1 VEFRELGR
9 SGLKVST
16 IALGTM
22 TWGEQNSEAE
32 GHAQID
38 AALAA
43 GVNFIDTAEMY
54 PVPPKP
60 DTYGRTEAIIGTW
73 LARHGGRDRIVL
85 ASKAAGPSHTAARP
99 SHVRGGRTHFTRAN
113 LEEALH
119 DSLKRLQTD
128 YLDLYQL
135 HWPDRYTNI
144 FGELGYQHREDA
156 ATVAVVETLEA
167 LDAFVK
173 AGKIRHIGLS
183 NESPWGIMQFLK
195 LAEQQGLA
203 RVVSVQNPYSLVNR
217 TYEIGHAE
225 ISLRE
230 QVGLL
235 AYSPLAFGML
245 SGKYLAGASPEGAR
259 ITLFERFARYKG
271 DNTERAIY
279 EYVKLFRRHGID
291 PAQGA
296 LAYVNSRP
304 FVTSTIIGA
313 TGLRQLAD
321 NIASVDRVLPD
332 EVLDGIEAIHRRYP
346 NPAP

>member
-1 VEFRELGR
+1 VLYRELGR
-9 SGLKVST
+9 TGLKVSV

-54 PVPPKP
+54 PVPPKA

-73 LARHGGRDRIVL
+73 LKQSGRRERIVL
-85 ASKAAGPSHTAARP
+85 ASKAAGPAHTPARP
-99 SHVRGGRTHFTRAN
+99 QHVRGNRTRFTAVN

-119 DSLKRLQTD
+119 DSLRRLQTD

-135 HWPDRYTNI
+135 HWPDRSTNI
-144 FGELGYQHREDA
+144 FGQLGYQHQSDEA
-156 ATVAVVETLEA
+156 MTPIHETLTA
-167 LDAFVK
+167 LSAFVK
-173 AGKIRHIGLS
+173 AGKIRYIGLS
-183 NESPWGIMQFLK
+183 NESPWGICEFLK
-195 LAEQQGLA
+195 LAQQHGLE

-225 ISLRE
+225 ISMRE
-230 QVGLL
+230 QTGLL
-235 AYSPLAFGML
+235 AYSPLAFGVL
-245 SGKYLAGASPEGAR
+245 SGKYLGGALPAQAR

-271 DNTERAIY
+271 ENTERAVY
-279 EYVKLFRRHGID
+279 EYVKLFRQHGID

-296 LAYVNSRP
+296 LAFVNSRP

-313 TGLRQLAD
+313 TTLEQLQS
-321 NIASVDRVLPD
+321 NLASIELVLP
-332 EVLDGIEAIHRRYP
+332 ETVLEGIERIHERYP

>member
-43 GVNFIDTAEMY
+43 GINFIDTAEMY

-60 DTYGRTEAIIGTW
+60 DTYGRTETIIGTW

-99 SHVRGGRTHFTRAN
+99 SHVRGGRTRFTRAN

-119 DSLKRLQTD
+119 DSLRRLQTD

-135 HWPDRYTNI
+135 HWPDRPTNI
-144 FGELGYQHREDA
+144 FGEMGYQHREDA
-156 ATVAVVETLEA
+156 ATVPIVETLEA

-195 LAEQQGLA
+195 LAEQHGLA

-225 ISLRE
+225 ISMRE
-230 QVGLL
+230 QIGLL
-235 AYSPLAFGML
+235 AYSPLAFGAL
-245 SGKYLAGASPEGAR
+245 SGKYLAGALPAGAR

-271 DNTERAIY
+271 ESTEQAIY
-279 EYVKLFRRHGID
+279 EYVKLFRLHGID

-296 LAYVNSRP
+296 LAFVNSRP

-313 TGLRQLAD
+313 TSLAQLAD
-321 NIASVDRVLPD
+321 NIASFDLVLPQA
-332 EVLDGIEAIHRRYP
+332 VLDGIEAIQRRYP